1 MLSRERHLDN
11 WLKTVKEM
19 QRSLQKPREKVRK
32 SSEGIRKTFAD
43 EVTLESTLDHSIY
56 SAENMSEGNGEKLRS
71 KLT

>member
-19 QRSLQKPREKVRK
+19 QRSLQKPREKVHK

-43 EVTLESTLDHSIY
+43 EVTLESALDH
-56 SAENMSEGNGEKLRS
+56 
-71 KLT
+71 